1 LRAGDITA
9 HRDGLGELLA
19 DLSQAVVRLY
29 EECYGKRPDSA
40 TAHVSGD
47 IVVCLLEGAPPRG
60 QRRAGV
66 RRRFVEAIEE
76 LTGREVKSYISGVD
90 VQTGTNAEVFV
101 LAPEAEIGDELEA
114 IHTWAVQM
122 RRSRAAP

>member
-1 LRAGDITA
+1 
-9 HRDGLGELLA
+9 
-19 DLSQAVVRLY
+19 
-29 EECYGKRPDSA
+29 
-40 TAHVSGD
+40 
-47 IVVCLLEGAPPRG
+47 
-60 QRRAGV
+60 V

-76 LTGREVKSYISGVD
+76 LTGREVKSYISGLD

-122 RRSRAAP
+122 RRSPAAP